1 MATYVK
7 MMDKDGVGFQ
17 MITVEDPAQ
26 IRFKATDVDMEDYP
40 VLMVSKPPSGV
51 LRYPLVNDAYIMN
64 HQGETISKIV
74 FKEALREIG
83 KEEYRKDQPGQSGK
97 SFDEMLGK
105 KSLGNRNFP
114 LGVNSSLPRNL
125 APGFVA
131 KEPVIDPDKY
141 FVSIDKFVEVKKRD
155 IGWVID
161 INGKSAKVD
170 IFTPNEISE
179 LLVWCEEPHL
189 LSNWFSGNSYIDEQT
204 RQSLMVEVIRNN
216 LLRKEAIS
224 VLGDSCIAFQECHPL
239 IKSDIK
245 LLDKDNYY
253 VILNGVKVEY
263 KDLTM
268 GQIVRYNVFY
278 EDPMNVELETGT
290 REEKEKQFLMLQ
302 NSTVFFALKPE
313 ARKAHSTVNV
323 WLDYRELLEAKT
335 SMEKVI
341 NGQDKSVVN
350 ELSSSTSAFDNSSPM
365 GNQFDRLVKQ
375 HSVAYDVLNVK
386 ERIIE
391 INTPASVESLLQ
403 VGESINSVTVERV
416 HFKAIVNHKELYFTV
431 KTSLL
436 SNTMFCEPVTE
447 SHPGTK
453 VLGMTVLRYQVESL
467 EGEFACY
474 IPMISFIING
484 SFSAKENKL
493 VIAGNKVKVDGLA
506 RADGE
511 SSVMRGQALKE
522 HHEIMNRFSQGEVVQ
537 VDLKVIS
544 N

>member
-26 IRFKATDVDMEDYP
+26 IRFKATDEDMEDYP

-83 KEEYRKDQPGQSGK
+83 KEEYRKGQSGQDGK

-105 KSLGNRNFP
+105 KYLGTLIKSL
-114 LGVNSSLPRNL
+114 SSFRANADSSIAKP
-125 APGFVA
+125 AP
-131 KEPVIDPDKY
+131 DPDKY
-141 FVSIDKFVEVKKRD
+141 VVHMDKFVEVEKQD
-155 IGWVID
+155 IGWTIN
-161 INGKSAKVD
+161 INGKHAKVD
-170 IFTPNEISE
+170 IFTPNEIGE
-179 LLVWCEEPHL
+179 LLVWCENPQL
-189 LSNWFSGNSYIDEQT
+189 LSDWLSGNSRIDEHVHQ
-204 RQSLMVEVIRNN
+204 RLMVEVTRNN
-216 LLRKEAIS
+216 QLRKEAIS
-224 VLGDSCIAFQECHPL
+224 VLGDSYIAYQKCHPL

-253 VILNGVKVEY
+253 VILDDVKVEY

-290 REEKEKQFLMLQ
+290 QEEKEKQFLLLQ

-323 WLDYRELLEAKT
+323 WHDYRELLEAKA
-335 SMEKVI
+335 SIEKVI
-341 NGQDKSVVN
+341 NGQKQKAILEVTEAVEPFLPNTKSSDNPKGVF
-350 ELSSSTSAFDNSSPM
+350 ST
-365 GNQFDRLVKQ
+365 
-375 HSVAYDVLNVK
+375 K
-386 ERIIE
+386 EQIIL

-403 VGESINSVTVERV
+403 AGQSIKDVTVERV
-416 HFKAIVNHKELYFTV
+416 RFKAMVNGKELYFTV
-431 KTSLL
+431 KTNSM
-436 SNTMFCEPVTE
+436 SNNLFCEPVVK

-453 VLGMTVLRYQVESL
+453 ILNMVVVRYQVESL
-467 EGEFACY
+467 EGEFGGY
-474 IPMISFIING
+474 IPMISFTVNA
-484 SFSAKENKL
+484 SFNAKENKL

-506 RADGE
+506 SAGDE
-511 SSVMRGQALKE
+511 SFVLRGQALKE
-522 HHEIMNRFSQGEVVQ
+522 HHEIMNRLTQAEVVQ
-537 VDLKVIS
+537 VELKVIS
-544 N
+544 H